1 MKFKTMRA
9 MVLTG
14 FGGYEKLEYRPDV
27 PVPMPSADEVLVQVA
42 ACGVNNTDIWTREGA
57 YGADAQAGWQGGAFQ
72 FPRIQGADIVGR
84 IVEVGKNVPQER
96 LGVRV
101 MVNPTLY
108 AGAGSGLFEA
118 IYLGSERDGGFAEFV
133 CVPNENAHAIDS
145 PLNDQQLATFMT
157 AHLTAEHM
165 LNRVELSANETILV
179 TGASGGVGSA
189 LVQLAHAR
197 GARVIAVIG
206 KGKEGQLADLG
217 VAGVIFRG
225 EPDFAGEIQRQLSS
239 STVDVVADI
248 VGGEQVSRLLEL
260 LRVGG
265 RYVTAGA
272 IAGPMVTLDW
282 RKLYLKHLTVLGS
295 TMGTQHEAK
304 QIVAYVALGRL
315 KPLLAG
321 TYPLEQLVQAQKD
334 FEQKTHFGKLVIV
347 P

>member
-1 MKFKTMRA
+1 MRA

-14 FGGYEKLEYRPDV
+14 FGGYEKLEYRLDV
-27 PVPMPSADEVLVQVA
+27 PVPTPTGNEVLVQVA

-57 YGADAQAGWQGGAFQ
+57 YGADEQSGWQGGAFQ

-84 IVEVGKNVPQER
+84 IVAVGENVPKKR
-96 LGVRV
+96 LAARV

-108 AGAGSGLFEA
+108 SGDGSGLFQA
-118 IYLGSERDGGFAEFV
+118 AYIGSEKDGGFAEFA
-133 CVPNENAHAIDS
+133 CVPNQNAHEIDS
-145 PLNDQQLATFMT
+145 PFNDQELATFMT
-157 AHLTAEHM
+157 SSLTAEHM
-165 LNRVELSANETILV
+165 LNRAELTANETVLV

-189 LVQLAHAR
+189 LVQLARVR

-206 KGKEGQLADLG
+206 KGKEEPLVDLG
-217 VAGVIFRG
+217 VEGIIFRG
-225 EPDFAGEIQRQLSS
+225 EEDFLGAIQRQLSS

-248 VGGEQVSRLLEL
+248 VGGEQVSRLIEL

-272 IAGPMVTLDW
+272 IAGPMVTIDW

-295 TMGTQHEAK
+295 TMGTQQESK
-304 QIVAYVALGRL
+304 QIVAYVASGRL

-321 TYPLEQLVQAQKD
+321 TYPLEQLAQAQRD
-334 FEQKTHFGKLVIV
+334 FEKKAHFGKLVV
-347 P
+347 GA